1 MPAGESKQ
9 QRLRSKNRLSSLF
22 TPASNPGR
30 RFFLLCFLEV
40 SERWSEE
47 TGVSDGEAEGA
58 VRGEGPFGSAEG
70 HAGQNR
76 GRQQG
81 GDITGKADFNMQKYD
96 IWSQYVIMGS
106 LSTCELFTCDSH

>member
-9 QRLRSKNRLSSLF
+9 QRLRSKNRLSLF

-30 RFFLLCFLEV
+30 RFFLLRFLEV

-58 VRGEGPFGSAEG
+58 V
-70 HAGQNR
+70 
-76 GRQQG
+76 
-81 GDITGKADFNMQKYD
+81 
-96 IWSQYVIMGS
+96 
-106 LSTCELFTCDSH
+106 